1 MSEEKIDIQEILENM
16 KEWSVDGNLYFEIN
30 DKKAKLLYKYI
41 CDLQQ
46 EIERL
51 QNIIKEAREYAGDLR
66 LYDNESIEFEI
77 STKLFDILDKE
88 NK

>member
-1 MSEEKIDIQEILENM
+1 M

-30 DKKAKLLYKYI
+30 DEKAKLLYKYI

-51 QNIIKEAREYAGDLR
+51 NRLLNQADNKNLELIEMINKIYDIIENENITGIEARLMIQ
-66 LYDNESIEFEI
+66 N
-77 STKLFDILDKE
+77 ILDKE
-88 NK
+88 NE